1 VIRAV
6 TLDFWETA
14 YTEGPARDRRRA
26 LRREYAKGFFLGMGV
41 RVTERQVAYAFE
53 ILWHDIEHYRVARQV
68 SFGAEEI
75 GRRLGR
81 VVGVQLDAEQAVR
94 LGELIS
100 SAGREEPPVPAEG
113 TRQLLEALHGRV
125 KLGLISD
132 TGITLGHDLYAV
144 MEADGLTR
152 YFDHFTFSNQT
163 GTTKPMARQF
173 LHTVHRLGCPPE
185 QAVHVGDL
193 EPTDI
198 VGAKRAGMRAIRIV
212 HPGQDPTT
220 QADAVVECMAQV
232 VDILSRW
239 GVEM

>member
-1 VIRAV
+1 MIRAV

-152 YFDHFTFSNQT
+152 YFDHFTFSDQT
-163 GTTKPMARQF
+163 GTTKPEVRQF
-173 LHTVHRLGCPPE
+173 HHTLYRLGCEPQE
-185 QAVHVGDL
+185 AVHVGDL
-193 EPTDI
+193 ESTDV
-198 VGAKRAGMRAIRIV
+198 VGAKQAGMRAIRIL
-212 HPGQDPTT
+212 HPRQDHATA
-220 QADAVVECMAQV
+220 ADATVDAIDQV
-232 VDILSRW
+232 LEVLRRW
-239 GVEM
+239 GAPV